1 MIGVRAV
8 YCNSL
13 ENYCL
18 LTRGSNPLLSVR
30 ARSLIGKITVLH
42 IVDVGSSPAGSIF
55 FYILF
60 IGNNLSFVA
69 YVK

>member
-1 MIGVRAV
+1 MV

-42 IVDVGSSPAGSIF
+42 IVDVGSSPAGSRIF
-55 FYILF
+55 LIFYILF
-60 IGNNLSFVA
+60 HFLCKFLC
-69 YVK
+69 KFLC